1 MPKRRNVIRKLK
13 WAKALDERPEF
24 IPMTKSRGVKRAGQ
38 LYENRIA
45 NYVKALYGEDRVLHG
60 QWYQFED
67 GRGMGWCQTD
77 IIIKPDKDSKVLI
90 ALECKLKAVN
100 KAESQL
106 KYLYLPVLQRL
117 YPDYDIRLIQV
128 CKNLNKDLD
137 LFMIDSLED
146 AFSQEVEW
154 DYATIFLRSLL

>member
-1 MPKRRNVIRKLK
+1 MSKRNVIRKLK
-13 WAKALDERPEF
+13 WVKALDERPDF
-24 IPMTKSRGVKRAGQ
+24 IPIKKSRGVKRAGQ

-45 NYVKALYGEDRVLHG
+45 NYIKALYGEERVLHG

-77 IIIKPDKDSKVLI
+77 IVIKPDKDSKLLI
-90 ALECKLKAVN
+90 VLECKLKAVS

-106 KYLYLPVLQRL
+106 KYLYLPVLKRL
-117 YPDYDIRLIQV
+117 YPDYEIRLIQV

-146 AFSQEVEW
+146 AFSQEVGW
-154 DYATIFLRSLL
+154 DYATIFLRSLV

>member
-1 MPKRRNVIRKLK
+1 MSKRNVIRKLK
-13 WAKALDERPEF
+13 WVKALDARPDF

-45 NYVKALYGEDRVLHG
+45 NYMKAVYGEDRVLHG

-67 GRGMGWCQTD
+67 GRGNGWCQTD
-77 IIIKPDKDSKVLI
+77 IIIKPDVDSKVLVI
-90 ALECKLKAVN
+90 LECKLKAVA

-106 KYLYLPVLQRL
+106 KNLYLPIIQRL

-128 CKNLNKDLD
+128 CKNLNQDLD
-137 LFMIDSLED
+137 LFMIESLED
-146 AFSQEVEW
+146 AFSQEVDW
-154 DYATIFLRSLL
+154 DYATIFLRSLV

>member
-1 MPKRRNVIRKLK
+1 M
-13 WAKALDERPEF
+13 
-24 IPMTKSRGVKRAGQ
+24 
-38 LYENRIA
+38 
-45 NYVKALYGEDRVLHG
+45 
-60 QWYQFED
+60 
-67 GRGMGWCQTD
+67 
-77 IIIKPDKDSKVLI
+77 KVLI